1 MVEQKYNSGMPVVP
15 DLRDFDMASGG
26 LFERM
31 IFNNCGFRSTV
42 TGRFG

>member
-26 LFERM
+26 SSS
-31 IFNNCGFRSTV
+31 G
-42 TGRFG
+42 